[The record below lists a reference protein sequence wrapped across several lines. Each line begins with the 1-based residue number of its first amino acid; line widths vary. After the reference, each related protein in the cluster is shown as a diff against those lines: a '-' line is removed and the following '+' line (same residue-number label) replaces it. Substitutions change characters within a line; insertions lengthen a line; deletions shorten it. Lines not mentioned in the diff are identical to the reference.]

1 MEILPLINWICYFC
15 KMHGLTDLQINLV
28 IVKAIGTRIKLAY
41 ALAQQWFGIFIT
53 AETSADGIFLYQ
65 YLLNLLSNFTSS

>member
-1 MEILPLINWICYFC
+1 MEILPLIYWICYFC
-15 KMHGLTDLQINLV
+15 KIQGITDLKINLV

-53 AETSADGIFLYQ
+53 AETSADGIFLLPVLIQ
-65 YLLNLLSNFTSS
+65 PFI